1 MARPSCTPPSM
12 PDSMNGVAVPLLS
25 SCMSVLSFVRPSDSS
40 NVTVLI
46 PGLVA
51 ARQPFEDLGRDDP
64 LVRDYLP
71 ELA

>member
-1 MARPSCTPPSM
+1 
-12 PDSMNGVAVPLLS
+12 
-25 SCMSVLSFVRPSDSS
+25 MSVLSFVRPSDSS